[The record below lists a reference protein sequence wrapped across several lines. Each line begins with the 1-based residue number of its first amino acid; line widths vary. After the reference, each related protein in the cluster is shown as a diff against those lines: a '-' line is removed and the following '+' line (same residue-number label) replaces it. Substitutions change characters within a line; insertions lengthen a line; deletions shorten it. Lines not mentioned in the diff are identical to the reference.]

1 MAHPRLD
8 WSGLLLWLDD
18 RAARVTMFM
27 SNLSS
32 RERSTVVVSML
43 EEMERLHELLEV
55 ERLAAVELRAEMI
68 ELEVEHG
75 NLALELEELQN
86 ETDDEDED
94 ERMKAVEAVVHDGR
108 TGPTALRRAVLT
120 HVPVVLQSP
129 PDAQVTWP
137 AHVPRHWGADE
148 IVRLGH
154 DLVRAGSI
162 TTMMVRMRTHYGSA
176 NSITTN

>member
-8 WSGLLLWLDD
+8 WSGLLLWGED

-32 RERSTVVVSML
+32 RERSTVVVSMI

-55 ERLAAVELRAEMI
+55 ERLAAVEVRAEMI

-108 TGPTALRRAVLT
+108 TGPTALHRAVWLMC
-120 HVPVVLQSP
+120 PLCCSP
-129 PDAQVTWP
+129 PP
-137 AHVPRHWGADE
+137 MHR
-148 IVRLGH
+148 
-154 DLVRAGSI
+154 
-162 TTMMVRMRTHYGSA
+162 
-176 NSITTN
+176 